1 MAPRKISYN
10 KSHLSIEDQIAQL
23 QSRGMQFSDVAN
35 AEHYL
40 SHMNYYRLTAYWL
53 PYEENHATHRFRAD
67 TFFEEVLKYYV
78 FDREL
83 RLLILDAIE
92 RVEVSVRTQMAHTLS
107 NAYGAHPHM
116 KPVIFHCPVKYAQNL
131 NKLKNEFDRSNE
143 TFSDHFKATYVE
155 KLPPIWAAVEL
166 MTMGHIS
173 HWYSNIKQR
182 SDRNTVSRMYDLD
195 ESILGSF
202 LHHLTIIRNICAHHG
217 RLWNRR
223 FTFGIKM
230 PRRPHDLSRSLTR
243 EDADI
248 KSLYNTLVFL
258 KYLMDKINPGH
269 QWDVRLNELLES
281 NGINIAAMGFPSN
294 WKTLPVWQ

>member
-1 MAPRKISYN
+1 MAQNKIPYN
-10 KSHLSIEDQIAQL
+10 KSYLSIADQIAQL
-23 QSRGMQFSDVAN
+23 QSRGMQFDDIPN

-53 PYEENHATHRFRAD
+53 PYELEHTTHIFSAG
-67 TFFEEVLKYYV
+67 TSFEEVLKYYV

-83 RLLILDAIE
+83 RLLVLDAIE

-107 NAYGAHPHM
+107 RAYGTHPHM
-116 KPVIFHCPVKYAQNL
+116 KPQIFRCPVRYAQNL

-143 TFSDHFKATYVE
+143 TFSYHFKSKYRE

-166 MTMGHIS
+166 MTLGQTS

-182 SDRNTVSRMYDLD
+182 SDRNTIARIYDLD
-195 ESILGSF
+195 ESILGSY

-223 FTFGIKM
+223 FTFAIKM
-230 PRRPHDLSRSLTR
+230 PNRPIALSQSLNR
-243 EDADI
+243 EEADI

-258 KYLMDKINPGH
+258 KHLMDKINPGH
-269 QWDVRLNELLES
+269 QWDIRLKEMLDG
-281 NGINIAAMGFPSN
+281 NGINIAAMGFPLN
-294 WKTLPVWQ
+294 WETLPAWK

>member
-1 MAPRKISYN
+1 MARRKIPYN
-10 KSHLSIEDQIAQL
+10 KTYLSITDQIAQL
-23 QSRGMQFSDVAN
+23 QSRGMEFDDIPH

-53 PYEENHATHRFRAD
+53 PYEQDHATHIFNSG
-67 TFFEEVLKYYV
+67 TSFEEVLKYYV

-83 RLLILDAIE
+83 RLLVLDAIE

-107 NAYGAHPHM
+107 GAYGPHPHM
-116 KPVIFHCPVKYAQNL
+116 KPQIFHCPVRYAQNL

-143 TFSDHFKATYVE
+143 TFSDHFKIKYTE

-166 MTMGHIS
+166 MTIGQTS
-173 HWYSNIKQR
+173 HWYGNIKQR
-182 SDRNTVSRMYDLD
+182 SDKNSIARIYDLD
-195 ESILGSF
+195 ESILGSY

-223 FTFGIKM
+223 FTFAIRM
-230 PRRPHDLSRSLTR
+230 PRHPIGLSQSLNM
-243 EDADI
+243 EEADI

-269 QWDVRLNELLES
+269 QWDVRLNKLLDS
-281 NGINIAAMGFPSN
+281 NCINIAAMGFPSS
-294 WKTLPVWQ
+294 WKTLPVW